1 MPGPR
6 NQKNK
11 KSKKGSKKAPPPV
24 PKPTYAVGHDASS
37 HDTRSQMH
45 EQVRVSACVTSPF
58 GVPAASPPHPPQDIL
73 DGPATLVYEPLP
85 QLSHDGYLHQQ
96 EYDTEQFQQQVI
108 YPHDTTYP
116 HSSLYPDEPPIPPS
130 LLKIPFIHDPGNGPR
145 VKDIRAFLASRLASP
160 PSLDDPLCGEFA
172 DDAVLQMLCTV
183 LPEETAMILW
193 YNKSRSMARVCPA
206 CQRLY
211 RLGDILPDHLAGEDA
226 RIVQDAPPSPYLA
239 REQEL
244 SGLCSP
250 VCFILASYNYPG
262 AIRSTWG
269 RMAEELDDA
278 TWDLLDG
285 PGQQANDMGLGML
298 LKMTRCHDLGLGQL
312 FFPELEMDSDGT
324 AHEEGDEDVK
334 WVGEAEGKVEG
345 VAPPT
350 DRAEEEGIVEVMERL
365 RVEDVSAGVPVP
377 VS

>member
-11 KSKKGSKKAPPPV
+11 KNKKGLKKAPPHA
-24 PKPTYAVGHDASS
+24 PTPADPAHDAST
-37 HDTRSQMH
+37 HHTPTQPH
-45 EQVRVSACVTSPF
+45 EQIRE
-58 GVPAASPPHPPQDIL
+58 AASSKSSLKYPLASLPHPPQDTP
-73 DGPATLVYEPLP
+73 DGPLVLGYEPLP
-85 QLSHDGYLHQQ
+85 QLSNYEYLHQQ
-96 EYDTEQFQQQVI
+96 EYDAERFQQVI
-108 YPHDTTYP
+108 YHHDPTYP
-116 HSSLYPDEPPIPPS
+116 HYSPYPDEPPIPPS
-130 LLKIPFIHDPGNGPR
+130 LLKVPFIHDPGNGPR
-145 VKDIRAFLASRLASP
+145 VKDIRAFLASKLASP

-183 LPEETAMILW
+183 LPEETATILW
-193 YNKSRSMARVCPA
+193 YNKSRVTARVCPA

-211 RLGDILPDHLAGEDA
+211 RLGDVLPDHLAGEDA
-226 RIVQDAPPSPYLA
+226 RAVQDAPPSPYLA

-312 FFPELEMDSDGT
+312 FFPELDMDSDGT

-345 VAPPT
+345 VALPT
-350 DRAEEEGIVEVMERL
+350 DRAEEKGVVEVMERL
-365 RVEDVSAGVPVP
+365 RVEDVSAVPVP